1 MLAATV
7 VFSAMAALIKVVSA
21 DHQPFEVVFWRG
33 LVGAVVLAAWA
44 RWHGVALA
52 TAHPRDHLWRAS
64 VGTAAMVCWFYTLA
78 HLPLATSMTLNYTSP
93 IFIAAFLGFTVWRA
107 GQSQA
112 HRVWLYAAIAASFAG
127 VLLILRPSF
136 ARDDEFALVVGIL
149 SGLLGAFAYLQVRKL
164 GQFGEPE
171 LRTVFHF
178 SAGNV
183 VVGAAGAALQG
194 WRLPDAR
201 AAALL
206 LAIGVLASIGQLCMT
221 RAFGKGR
228 TLLAA
233 NLQYSGPIFA
243 LLIGWWAFGER
254 IGAFEIGGIVLVT
267 ASGIAATWITATT
280 PRPPQRIAPAGTAA
294 AMPAPSDPRTPR

>member
-7 VFSAMAALIKVVSA
+7 VFSAMAALIKLVSA
-21 DHQPFEVVFWRG
+21 DHAPFEIVFWRG
-33 LVGAVVLAAWA
+33 VVGAAVLAAWA
-44 RWHGVALA
+44 RWHGVTLA

-107 GQSQA
+107 GQPQA

-171 LRTVFHF
+171 LRTVFYF

-194 WRLPDAR
+194 WRVPDAR
-201 AAALL
+201 SAALL
-206 LAIGVLASIGQLCMT
+206 VAIGVLASIGQLCMT

-243 LLIGWWAFGER
+243 LFIGWWAFGER
-254 IGAFEIGGIVLVT
+254 IGTFEIAGIALVT

-280 PRPPQRIAPAGTAA
+280 PRPPPLGPVRSTSDSP
-294 AMPAPSDPRTPR
+294 DPRTRR